1 MLPSH
6 RSRAEQYHIAI
17 HGHSQ
22 PEFTTA
28 GIAQDERAVVDLSYI
43 RNEVLQKVE
52 LLCYV
57 TQMTTMLTV
66 LSSTTGVTSHNSA

>member
-1 MLPSH
+1 MD
-6 RSRAEQYHIAI
+6 
-17 HGHSQ
+17 HSESIEAVVIVCT
-22 PEFTTA
+22 PTSD
-28 GIAQDERAVVDLSYI
+28 AQDERAVVDLSYI